1 MRRLTTISILQRIH
15 GHTISLTGWRRHAL
29 AATLGVIAVAALP
42 PVHLLILLVPAFSG
56 LVWLA
61 DGKPGWRAAFAVGWW
76 FGFGYF
82 AAGLYWISFALL
94 TKPEQFAWMVPFAL
108 AGLAGIMAVFPAL
121 ALLLSS
127 ALSSALRVEGPRR
140 ILLLAVSWVAF
151 DWIRTWIFTG
161 FPWNLVGTV
170 WAVSDGMLQ
179 FSALAGVHGLSLLTV
194 VVAAMPAV
202 LTDGIGRLA
211 LRRRV
216 MPVIAVF
223 AVLGLVWGAGML
235 RLTGAKKD
243 MVPGVRLRLVQPNIE
258 QKLKWLPHLRE
269 KHLLRQL
276 RMSIRPAGQDPAA
289 AAPTH
294 IIWPETAV
302 PFFLADDRLR
312 LAMVAA
318 AVPPDGLVI
327 TGAPRMGKSSRVWNS
342 LHAIDSTGR
351 VVGTYD
357 KFHLVP
363 FGEYVPLRQ
372 VLNIAKITAGR
383 RDFSAGAGLRTL
395 RLKGLPPVSPL
406 ICYEAI
412 FPGQVTDRNNRA
424 HWLLN
429 ITNDAWFGLSSGPY
443 QHFATT
449 RLRAVEEGLPMVRVA
464 NTGISAVIDAYGRT
478 LEHLDLGQRGVI
490 DSGLPTHLPGLTP
503 YGRFGDWILLGLLAV
518 VAAGGLWRRPG
529 NGN

>member
-1 MRRLTTISILQRIH
+1 M
-15 GHTISLTGWRRHAL
+15 
-29 AATLGVIAVAALP
+29 AVAALP
-42 PVHLLILLVPAFSG
+42 PVHFLILLVPAFSG

-61 DGKPGWRAAFAVGWW
+61 DGKPGWRAAFATGWW

-108 AGLAGIMAVFPAL
+108 VGLAGAMAVFPAL

-127 ALSSALRVEGPRR
+127 VLRSSVLRSSALRVEGPRR
-140 ILLLAVSWVAF
+140 ILLFAATWVAF

-161 FPWNLVGTV
+161 FPWNLVGTAWV
-170 WAVSDGMLQ
+170 VSDGMLQ
-179 FSALAGVHGLSLLTV
+179 FAALAGVHGLSLLTV
-194 VVAAMPAV
+194 AAAAMPAV
-202 LTDGIGRLA
+202 LTDGGGRPA
-211 LRRRV
+211 FRRRT

-235 RLTGAKKD
+235 RLAGAKED

-276 RMSIRPAGQDPAA
+276 RMSIRPAGRDTAA

-294 IIWPETAV
+294 VIWPETAV
-302 PFFLADDRLR
+302 PFFLAGDPRR

-318 AVPPDGLVI
+318 AVPPDGVVI
-327 TGAPRMGKSSRVWNS
+327 TGAPRMDSSSRVWNS
-342 LHAIDSTGR
+342 LHAIDATGR
-351 VVGTYD
+351 IVGTYD

-363 FGEYVPLRQ
+363 FGEYVPFRR
-372 VLNIAKITAGR
+372 VLNIAKIAVGS
-383 RDFSAGAGLRTL
+383 RDFSSGAGLRTL

-406 ICYEAI
+406 ICYEVI
-412 FPGQVTDRNNRA
+412 FPGRVTGRNDRA

-429 ITNDAWFGLSSGPY
+429 ITNDGWFGRSSGPY
-443 QHFATT
+443 QHFAAA

-478 LEHLDLGQRGVI
+478 LKRLDLGRRGVI
-490 DSGLPTHLPGLTP
+490 DSGLPAHLPGLTL
-503 YGRFGDWILLGLLAV
+503 YGRIGDWILLGLLAV
-518 VAAGGLWRRPG
+518 VAAGGLWRSPDDG
-529 NGN
+529 NLS

>member
-1 MRRLTTISILQRIH
+1 MRRLNTISIPRRIH
-15 GHTISLTGWRRHAL
+15 GHVTSLAGWRRRAL
-29 AATLGVIAVAALP
+29 AATLGVMAVGALP
-42 PVHLLILLVPAFSG
+42 PAHFLILLVPAFSG

-61 DGKPGWRAAFAVGWW
+61 DGKPGWRSAFATGWW

-94 TKPEQFAWMVPFAL
+94 TQPEQFAWMIPFAL
-108 AGLAGIMAVFPAL
+108 VGLAGAMAVFPAL

-127 ALSSALRVEGPRR
+127 AFRVEGARR
-140 ILLLAVSWVAF
+140 ILLFAATWVAF

-161 FPWNLVGTV
+161 FPWNLVGTA
-170 WAVSDGMLQ
+170 WAISDGMLQ

-194 VVAAMPAV
+194 AAAAMPAI
-202 LTDGIGRLA
+202 LTDGGGGPA
-211 LRRRV
+211 FRRRS

-235 RLTGAKKD
+235 RLAGAKED

-258 QKLKWLPHLRE
+258 QKLKWLPRLRE

-276 RMSIRPAGQDPAA
+276 RMSIRPAGRDTAA

-294 IIWPETAV
+294 IIWPEAAV
-302 PFFLADDRLR
+302 PFFLAGDPPR

-327 TGAPRMGKSSRVWNS
+327 TGAPRMDSSSRVWNS
-342 LHAIDSTGR
+342 LHAIDATGR
-351 VVGTYD
+351 VVMTYD

-363 FGEYVPLRQ
+363 FGEYVPFRR
-372 VLNIAKITAGR
+372 VLGIAKITVGS

-412 FPGQVTDRNNRA
+412 FPGRATDRNDRA

-429 ITNDAWFGLSSGPY
+429 ITNDGWFGRSSGPY
-443 QHFATT
+443 QHFAAA
-449 RLRAVEEGLPMVRVA
+449 RLRAVEEGLPLVRVA

-478 LEHLDLGQRGVI
+478 LKRLDLGRRGVI
-490 DSGLPTHLPGLTP
+490 DSGLPAHLPGLTP
-503 YGRFGDWILLGLLAV
+503 YGRLGDWILLGLLAL
-518 VAAGGLWRRPG
+518 VAAGGLWRSPG
-529 NGN
+529 DGN